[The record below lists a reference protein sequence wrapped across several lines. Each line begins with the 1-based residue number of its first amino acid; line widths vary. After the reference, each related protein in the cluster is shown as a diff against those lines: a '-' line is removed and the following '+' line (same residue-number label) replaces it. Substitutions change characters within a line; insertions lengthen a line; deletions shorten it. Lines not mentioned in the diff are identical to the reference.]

1 MCCEWHLKKKDI
13 KTRQGKMII
22 DIDTSQVKTDQ
33 FIDEVKLST
42 KYYKKRHLLQT
53 KFSHFIHGFHSVL
66 VASGILIC

>member
-42 KYYKKRHLLQT
+42 K
-53 KFSHFIHGFHSVL
+53 
-66 VASGILIC
+66 